1 MGDLLKRSPVFIA
14 ALLFVIVSIVLYYV
28 RPKLMFN
35 ERGAIR
41 EFGFDNGQTVF
52 TYPIVLIVSAVFTY
66 LLTFIVVSL
75 YNN

>member
-1 MGDLLKRSPVFIA
+1 MSDLLKRSPVFIA

-52 TYPIVLIVSAVFTY
+52 TYPIVLIVFAVFTY